1 MVRAQAWARCCVVL
15 FYFNWKQ
22 CNIMQSKP
30 FRFKKKKNPSH
41 VKSPYNL
48 LENCIKFLEISDWEV
63 ICEHVQINHLS
74 AKQC

>member
-22 CNIMQSKP
+22 CNVIQSKL
-30 FRFKKKKNPSH
+30 FRFFLNNLSH

-48 LENCIKFLEISDWEV
+48 LENCIKFLEISDWEA
-63 ICEHVQINHLS
+63 ICEHVQIVT
-74 AKQC
+74 